1 MDRLI
6 SEKREKSMT
15 YADRLENVAVLGA
28 AGKMGSGIVLL
39 TAIEMADLGLDPAN
53 KSRGFALHAVDI
65 SEKALSG
72 LMKYLRDQVRRSAEK
87 KTVWLRSVYADRAD
101 LVENEDVIGQYIEDV
116 LGVVRPTTRIEAAY
130 GAGVVF
136 EAINENLD
144 LKVKLLGQ
152 IRSHHTRDAW
162 FLTNTSSIPIH
173 ELDEKAALGGRI
185 IGFHFYNPPAVQK
198 LVELIRAETTL
209 PELADFAVQ
218 YAKKLRKTVV
228 PARDVAGFIGNG
240 HFMRDA
246 LHAVSEVER
255 LSGDFGFAES
265 VYMVNKVSQD
275 FLIRPMGIF
284 QLTDYVGLDVCQSIL
299 RVMNERLAGGML
311 RSPLIDK
318 LVAMGITGGQHADG
332 SQKDGILKY
341 EKGRP
346 AGVFD
351 PDKKAYLPFADIAP
365 RCDERLGTPPPS
377 AKPWKT
383 VIQVSDRTGYLEG
396 YFRELTAM
404 KTLGANLA
412 KRYGRKSKEIGLGLV
427 KDRVADREEDI
438 NTVLLTGFYHAY
450 GPANRYFDREDKP

>member
-1 MDRLI
+1 MN
-6 SEKREKSMT
+6 

-39 TAIEMADLGLDPAN
+39 TAIEMADLGLDAATR
-53 KSRGFALHAVDI
+53 SRTFALHVVDI

-72 LMKYLRDQVRRSAEK
+72 LMMYLRDQVRRAAEK
-87 KTVWLRSVYADRAD
+87 KTVWLRTIYADRAD
-101 LVENEDVIGQYIEDV
+101 LVENEEIIGQYIEDV
-116 LGVVRPTTRIEAAY
+116 LSVVRPTTRVEAAY

-152 IRSHHTRDAW
+152 IRSQHAGDPW

-173 ELDEKAALGGRI
+173 ELDEKASLGGRI

-198 LVELIRAETTL
+198 LVELIRADSTL
-209 PELADFAVQ
+209 PELADFAAQ

-228 PARDVAGFIGNG
+228 PSRDVAGFIGNG
-240 HFMRDA
+240 HFIRDA
-246 LHAVSEVER
+246 LYAVSEVQR
-255 LSGDFGFAES
+255 LAGDFGFADS

-284 QLTDYVGLDVCQSIL
+284 QLIDYVGLDVCRSIL
-299 RVMNERLAGGML
+299 RVMNERLAGGHL
-311 RSPLIDK
+311 QSPLIDR
-318 LVAMGITGGQHADG
+318 LVEMGITGGQFADG

-351 PDKKAYLPFADIAP
+351 PDAKAYVSFADIGP
-365 RCDERLGTPPPS
+365 RADGRLGALPS
-377 AKPWKT
+377 AAKPWKT
-383 VIQVSDRTGYLEG
+383 VIQLPNRTAYLDG
-396 YFRELTAM
+396 YFRELLAM
-404 KTLGANLA
+404 KTLGAGLA
-412 KRYGRKSKEIGLGLV
+412 RNYGLKSKDIGLGLV
-427 KDRVADREEDI
+427 RDRVAEREEDV
-438 NTVLLTGFYHAY
+438 NSVLLTGFYHAY
-450 GPANRYFDREDKP
+450 GPINRHFDGKDRP

>member
-1 MDRLI
+1 MN
-6 SEKREKSMT
+6 

-39 TAIEMADLGLDPAN
+39 TAVEMADLGLDSAN
-53 KSRGFALHAVDI
+53 RSRGFALHAVDV
-65 SEKALSG
+65 SEKGLSG
-72 LMKYLRDQVRRSAEK
+72 LMKYLRDQVRRAAEK
-87 KTVWLRSVYADRAD
+87 KTVWLRTIYADRAD
-101 LVENEDVIGQYIEDV
+101 LVENEEIIGQYIEDV
-116 LGVVRPTTRIEAAY
+116 LAVIRPTTRIEAAY

-152 IRSHHTRDAW
+152 IRSQHAGDPW

-209 PELADFAVQ
+209 PELADFAGQ

-228 PARDVAGFIGNG
+228 PSRDVAGFIGNG

-246 LHAVSEVER
+246 LYAVSEVER
-255 LSGDFGFAES
+255 LAGEFGFAES

-275 FLIRPMGIF
+275 FLIRPMGVF
-284 QLTDYVGLDVCQSIL
+284 QLVDYVGLDVCRSIL
-299 RVMNERLAGGML
+299 RVMNERLAGRHL
-311 RSPLIDK
+311 QSSLIDG
-318 LVAMGITGGQHADG
+318 LVEMGITGGQFADG

-351 PDKKAYLPFADIAP
+351 PGKKVYVPLADIAP
-365 RCDERLGTPPPS
+365 RGDERLGAPPS
-377 AKPWKT
+377 AAKPWKT
-383 VIQVSDRTGYLEG
+383 VIQAQDRTAYLDS
-396 YFRELTAM
+396 YFRELAAT
-404 KTLGANLA
+404 KTLGAGLA
-412 KRYGRKSKEIGLGLV
+412 RSYGLKSKEIGLGLV
-427 KDRVADREEDI
+427 KDGVAEREEDV
-438 NTVLLTGFYHAY
+438 NTVLLTGFFHAY
-450 GPANRYFDREDKP
+450 GPVNRYFDGKDTP